1 MNYFYDT
8 STKEN
13 CNISYELFIQTSL
26 AKLGFKFNTLGTIYL
41 KDLILFIYTNNVY
54 DVCID
59 KLCKEFLV
67 NKNIY
72 NISVK
77 NFITRIDYSI
87 QNVDNK
93 KFQYN
98 FYNIFNVNYDIYYRS
113 VKNIINLFIC
123 ILNNIKSSRE

>member
-123 ILNNIKSSRE
+123 CF

>member
-8 STKEN
+8 FTKEN
-13 CNISYELFIQTSL
+13 CNISYESFIQTSL
-26 AKLGFKFNTLGTIYL
+26 AKLGFKFNTSGTKYL
-41 KDLILFIYTNNVY
+41 KDLILFIYINNVY

-59 KLCKEFLV
+59 KICKEFLI

-72 NISVK
+72 SISVK

-98 FYNIFNVNYDIYYRS
+98 FYNIFHVDYDIYYRS
-113 VKNIINLFIC
+113 VKNIVNLFIG
-123 ILNNIKSSRE
+123 ILDKTK